1 MQAEII
7 LKMDFNENETPDK
20 PDNKDESWKLTHRD
34 FRASSLGWEI
44 AIPIVGGPV
53 LGQFLD
59 RKFGTGIDLTLIF
72 LVLGIMAGTY
82 YLLRYIEYEK
92 AFLSEDEDN
101 EEEDEN

>member
-7 LKMDFNENETPDK
+7 LMMKPNGIEKPDK
-20 PDNKDESWKLTHRD
+20 PDKKDESWKLTHRD

-53 LGQFLD
+53 LGHFLD

-72 LVLGIMAGTY
+72 MVLGIMAGAY
-82 YLLRYIEYEK
+82 FMLRYIEYEQ
-92 AFLSEDEDN
+92 ALLSEDE
-101 EEEDEN
+101 EEEEEN